1 MYEFVGK
8 LMGIAVRTKSILSL
22 NLPSLFWKPL
32 VGLNPTLNDLKAI
45 DFSTCESLERL
56 SEMDKEMFEAHVFQ
70 TFTAVLSDGTLVEL
84 VPEGKE
90 RSVTYDDRKEYVSL
104 ARLARLS
111 ENMLQMK
118 AIMRGMA
125 TLVPLPV
132 LSLFTWQDLEMRV
145 CGKTEINLEVLKRNT
160 RYRGNITENDAHIR
174 YFWQVLEEFA
184 QHERMLFLR

>member
-1 MYEFVGK
+1 
-8 LMGIAVRTKSILSL
+8 MGIAVRTKSILSL

-70 TFTAVLSDGTLVEL
+70 TFTAVLSDGSLVEL